1 MRNEPSATGEVI
13 VIIIER
19 TRGQAAE
26 HVPGSTEHGSPS
38 TFNPRC
44 TGTEQEL
51 PTMKLSKLL
60 ATRKII
66 IQHANLANLA
76 YSYFTL
82 KRLADRVAHADL
94 RGRVKLRTAD
104 AANDR
109 YWAALT
115 ALEGNQSVIE
125 EHFSDEDIMDL
136 ADAVA
141 FAIEGE
147 FEEITFR
154 LDEMTEAFVNPL
166 RLILNQAGIT
176 IDLDQPLPHEAG

>member
-1 MRNEPSATGEVI
+1 MKYTL
-13 VIIIER
+13 
-19 TRGQAAE
+19 TRID
-26 HVPGSTEHGSPS
+26 P
-38 TFNPRC
+38 
-44 TGTEQEL
+44 
-51 PTMKLSKLL
+51 
-60 ATRKII
+60 
-66 IQHANLANLA
+66 
-76 YSYFTL
+76 
-82 KRLADRVAHADL
+82 
-94 RGRVKLRTAD
+94 D